1 MNARIIIEKTLLNQ
15 LVVPKSAVVERSG
28 RKVVFTYENGL
39 AKWNYVSIA
48 HENETS
54 VVIAEGLKVGALV
67 IIEGNLNLGHDA
79 KVEIKKQQ

>member
-1 MNARIIIEKTLLNQ
+1 
-15 LVVPKSAVVERSG
+15 
-28 RKVVFTYENGL
+28 VVFAYENGL
-39 AKWNYVSIA
+39 AKWNYVSIT

-54 VVIAEGLKVGALV
+54 VVISEGLKAGALV

>member
-28 RKVVFTYENGL
+28 RKVVFAYENGL

-54 VVIAEGLKVGALV
+54 VVISEGLKAGAFV